1 MASRP
6 QPQAA
11 IIVSPQAPPRPTW
24 PKAARAS
31 LAILATLAII
41 ASLHIAAEIIIP
53 VVAAIVIQFM
63 VAPAMRQLCRWHLP
77 PPLGA
82 AMIVI
87 GLATMLIVGIYHLT
101 SPAAAWLDRLPEVSS
116 RIQERLRVVR

>member
-6 QPQAA
+6 QPQPA
-11 IIVSPQAPPRPTW
+11 IPIAPPQPARPTW

-31 LAILATLAII
+31 LAVLATLAIL
-41 ASLHIAAEIIIP
+41 AALHIAAEIVFP
-53 VVAAIVIQFM
+53 VAAAVVLQFM
-63 VAPAMRQLCRWHLP
+63 VARAMRQLCRWHLP
-77 PPLGA
+77 PPLSSA
-82 AMIVI
+82 VIVI

-116 RIQERLRVVR
+116 RI